1 MAKEFLDLSK
11 YHNIIVCTGAGI
23 SVGCGVQPYRTSGG
37 MLDQIKDKWGSQY
50 PELRH
55 QDKAILALSRRF
67 HQAHPEF
74 SHEFGLWFA
83 RQFNDLKPG
92 PVHRLCAHLASIGKL
107 VRVYTQNVDGLH
119 DHPSLDSTI
128 QDKVV
133 NFHGRL
139 ESIVM
144 YGDPIPDSCYD
155 TVLDDFQKAD
165 LVLVVGT
172 SLQVQPFC
180 LLPNLARNGATR
192 VLVNRPLQDCFANSG
207 RSTGYR
213 WLSNIC
219 QVKSG
224 NLWKSRQAKLVWNEL
239 FWDDDCDVFA
249 TKMLN
254 QLKETSSSS
263 SSTSTK

>member
-1 MAKEFLDLSK
+1 MDLVESPEK
-11 YHNIIVCTGAGI
+11 
-23 SVGCGVQPYRTSGG
+23 R
-37 MLDQIKDKWGSQY
+37 KDMV
-50 PELRH
+50 ELVP
-55 QDKAILALSRRF
+55 DI
-67 HQAHPEF
+67 
-74 SHEFGLWFA
+74 
-83 RQFNDLKPG
+83 KPG
-92 PVHRLCAHLASIGKL
+92 IERDRCDQSSEPKRHFKL
-107 VRVYTQNVDGLH
+107 
-119 DHPSLDSTI
+119 I
-128 QDKVV
+128 
-133 NFHGRL
+133 
-139 ESIVM
+139 
-144 YGDPIPDSCYD
+144 
-155 TVLDDFQKAD
+155 QKAD